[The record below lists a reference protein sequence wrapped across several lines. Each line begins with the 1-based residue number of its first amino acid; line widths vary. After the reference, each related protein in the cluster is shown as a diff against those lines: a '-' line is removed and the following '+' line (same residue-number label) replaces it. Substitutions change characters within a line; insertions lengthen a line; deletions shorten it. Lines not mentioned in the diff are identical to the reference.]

1 VSYKT
6 LASSQITAWPAGKP
20 NAVASASSSSVS
32 SRLLIDAPTIVVK
45 PVSISIPIQW
55 PNELVSPLG
64 VIS

>member
-45 PVSISIPIQW
+45 PVSISIPIQ
-55 PNELVSPLG
+55 
-64 VIS
+64 